1 MSALLGAWCKSA
13 LWLSRLVHRE
23 TLGRTDSIPCG
34 EIRHRRSPCRAI
46 HSRARIIPR
55 WKKRP
60 MQTSIYTSL
69 PLLLMLA
76 APAAQAAP
84 AEPTSEAELVRRG
97 VAEREQGRDQ
107 MALELF
113 RQAYDRYHTPR
124 ARAQMGLACQAL
136 GRWGEADEHLSAA
149 LAATGDPWITSNRK
163 ALEQALAVIG
173 QHVGTVEVMSNV
185 PGTEILIDGR
195 LVGELPLRRPLR
207 LPGGPAM
214 LQARAEGY
222 VTSQRPITVMP
233 GLLTRES
240 FTLLPAGKAPAPPPP
255 PAFVA
260 TPAPPPPPAPSPLQS
275 KWTFIGA
282 AAATAVAGG
291 LALWSGLDT
300 LSARDRYVADPTAER
315 YQDGVSREKR
325 TNWLIGGTAVLGAA
339 TLGLGLFVTRW

>member
-1 MSALLGAWCKSA
+1 MTALVV
-13 LWLSRLVHRE
+13 LV
-23 TLGRTDSIPCG
+23 
-34 EIRHRRSPCRAI
+34 
-46 HSRARIIPR
+46 
-55 WKKRP
+55 
-60 MQTSIYTSL
+60 
-69 PLLLMLA
+69 MLA
-76 APAAQAAP
+76 APAA
-84 AEPTSEAELVRRG
+84 EPSSEAELIRRG

-113 RQAYDRYHTPR
+113 RQAFDRYHTPR
-124 ARAQMGLACQAL
+124 SQAQMGLAYQAL
-136 GRWGEADEHLSAA
+136 GRWGEADENLSSA
-149 LAATGDPWITSNRK
+149 LAATGDSWISNNRK

-173 QHVGTVEVMSNV
+173 QHVGTVEVQSNV

-207 LPGGPAM
+207 LPGGPVM

-222 VTSQRPITVMP
+222 MTSQRPITVMP
-233 GLLTRES
+233 GQMTRES
-240 FTLLPAGKAPAPPPP
+240 FTLLPVSKAPAAAPPPPVYVEAPAPPPE
-255 PAFVA
+255 
-260 TPAPPPPPAPSPLQS
+260 PAPSPLRS

-315 YQDGVSREKR
+315 YHDGVSREKR